1 MRQAFAQTLM
11 ELAAADPRVVLLTA
25 DLGFGVLEKFAAA
38 YPDRFFNVGVAE
50 ANMVG
55 LATGLAEAGYI
66 PFAYSIA
73 TFATLRSYEQFR
85 NGPVAHQLPVRL
97 VGIGGGFEYGHNGLT
112 HLALE
117 DLALMRVQPGLA
129 TIVPADPAQ
138 TAAALRA
145 TYELPGPIYYRI
157 GKNNALHLPELG
169 GRFRLGRIET
179 VGEEG
184 EVMLLAAGA
193 IAVEAAAAA
202 RLLRQ
207 SGIRAGMAVVSTLRP
222 EPGEDLQDLLSRY
235 RLAVTVEAHY
245 LSGGLG
251 SLVAEV
257 IAGQGLRCRLLRC
270 GVETMPAGIS
280 GSEEYMNQLHGLSRA
295 ALVEQVLAAL
305 SP

>member
-1 MRQAFAQTLM
+1 MRQAFAQTMM
-11 ELAAADPRVVLLTA
+11 ELAAADPRVMLLTA

-55 LATGLAEAGYI
+55 LATGLAEAGHI
-66 PFAYSIA
+66 PFIYSIA
-73 TFATLRSYEQFR
+73 TFATLRPYDQFR
-85 NGPVAHQLPVRL
+85 NGPIAHQLPVRL

-112 HLALE
+112 HLGLE

-138 TAAALRA
+138 AGTALRA
-145 TYELPGPIYYRI
+145 TYALPGPIYYRI
-157 GKNNALHLPELG
+157 GKNDALHLPELG

-184 EVMLLAAGA
+184 EVMLLATGA

-202 RLLRQ
+202 SLLRQ
-207 SGIRAGMAVVSTLRP
+207 SGVRAGVAVVATLRP
-222 EPGEDLQDLLSRY
+222 EPSEDLQDLLSRC

-245 LSGGLG
+245 RSGGLG

-270 GVETMPAGIS
+270 GVQTMPAGLS
-280 GSEEYMNQLHGLSRA
+280 GSEEYMNEIHGLSRA
-295 ALVEQVLAAL
+295 ALVKQVLAAL
-305 SP
+305 AS

>member
-11 ELAAADPRVVLLTA
+11 ELAAADPRVVLMTA

-55 LATGLAEAGYI
+55 LATGLAEAGHI
-66 PFAYSIA
+66 PFIYSIA
-73 TFATLRSYEQFR
+73 TFATLRPYDQFR

-117 DLALMRVQPGLA
+117 DLALMRVQPGLT
-129 TIVPADPAQ
+129 TIAPADPAQ

-145 TYELPGPIYYRI
+145 TYALPGPIYYRI
-157 GKNNALHLPELG
+157 GKNDALHLPELE
-169 GRFRLGRIET
+169 GRFRLGRIEK

-184 EVMLLAAGA
+184 EVMLLATGA
-193 IAVEAAAAA
+193 IAVEAAATAS
-202 RLLRQ
+202 LLRQ
-207 SGIRAGMAVVSTLRP
+207 AGIRAGLVVVSTLRP
-222 EPGEDLQDLLSRY
+222 EPNDDLQELLSRCT
-235 RLAVTVEAHY
+235 LAVTVEAHY

-257 IAGQGLRCRLLRC
+257 IAGRGLRCRLLRC
-270 GVETMPAGIS
+270 GVETMPAGTS
-280 GSEEYMNQLHGLSRA
+280 GSEEYMNQLHGLSRT
-295 ALVEQVLAAL
+295 ALVKQVLAAL
-305 SP
+305 AS

>member
-11 ELAAADPRVVLLTA
+11 ELAAADARVVLLTA

-66 PFAYSIA
+66 PFIYSIA
-73 TFATLRSYEQFR
+73 TFATLRPYDQFR

-112 HLALE
+112 HMALE
-117 DLALMRVQPGLA
+117 DLGLMRMQPGLT

-138 TAAALRA
+138 AGAALRA
-145 TYELPGPIYYRI
+145 TYALPGPIYYRI
-157 GKNNALHLPELG
+157 GKNDALHLPELE
-169 GRFRLGRIET
+169 GRFRLGRVEM
-179 VGEEG
+179 VGGEG
-184 EVMLLAAGA
+184 EVLLLATGA

-202 RLLRQ
+202 CLLRQ
-207 SGIRAGMAVVSTLRP
+207 SGIRAGVAVVSTLRP
-222 EPGEDLQDLLSRY
+222 EPSEDLQDLLSRCT
-235 RLAVTVEAHY
+235 LAVTVEAHY

-257 IAGQGLRCRLLRC
+257 IAGRGLGCRLLRC
-270 GVETMPAGIS
+270 GVESMPGGRS
-280 GSEEYMNQLHGLSRA
+280 GSEAYMNHLHGLSRV
-295 ALVEQVLAAL
+295 ALARQILAAL
-305 SP
+305 AP

>member
-1 MRQAFAQTLM
+1 MRQAFAQTMM
-11 ELAAADPRVVLLTA
+11 ELAAADPRVMLLTA

-55 LATGLAEAGYI
+55 LATGLAEAGHI
-66 PFAYSIA
+66 PFIYSIA
-73 TFATLRSYEQFR
+73 TFATLRPYDQFR
-85 NGPVAHQLPVRL
+85 NGPIAHQLPVRL

-112 HLALE
+112 HLGLE
-117 DLALMRVQPGLA
+117 DLALMRVQPGLK

-138 TAAALRA
+138 AGTALRA
-145 TYELPGPIYYRI
+145 TYDLPGPIYYRI
-157 GKNNALHLPELG
+157 GKNDALHLPELG

-184 EVMLLAAGA
+184 EVMLLATGA

-202 RLLRQ
+202 SLLRQ
-207 SGIRAGMAVVSTLRP
+207 SGIRAGVAVVATLRP
-222 EPGEDLQDLLSRY
+222 EPNEDLQDLLSRC

-245 LSGGLG
+245 RSGGLG

-270 GVETMPAGIS
+270 GVQTMPAGLS
-280 GSEEYMNQLHGLSRA
+280 GSEEYMNEIHGLSRA
-295 ALVEQVLAAL
+295 ALVKQVLAAL
-305 SP
+305 AS

>member
-50 ANMVG
+50 ANMIG

-73 TFATLRSYEQFR
+73 TFATLRPYDQFR
-85 NGPVAHQLPVRL
+85 NGPIAHQLPVRL

-112 HLALE
+112 HLGLE

-138 TAAALRA
+138 AETALRA
-145 TYELPGPIYYRI
+145 TYALPGPIYYRI
-157 GKNNALHLPELG
+157 GKNDALHLPELE
-169 GRFRLGRIET
+169 GRFRLGRVEV
-179 VGEEG
+179 VGEAG
-184 EVMLLAAGA
+184 EVLLLATGA
-193 IAVEAAAAA
+193 IAVEAMAAAK
-202 RLLRQ
+202 LLRQ
-207 SGIRAGMAVVSTLRP
+207 AGIRAGVAVVATLRP
-222 EPGEDLQDLLSRY
+222 EPTEDLQELLARCT
-235 RLAVTVEAHY
+235 LAVTIEAHY
-245 LSGGLG
+245 TTGGLG

-257 IAGQGLRCRLLRC
+257 IAGSGLGCRLLRC
-270 GVETMPAGIS
+270 GVQTLPVGAS
-280 GSEEYMNQLHGLSRA
+280 GSEAYMNHLHGLSSA
-295 ALVEQVLAAL
+295 AIAERTLAAIA
-305 SP
+305 P

>member
-1 MRQAFAQTLM
+1 VRQAFAQTLM
-11 ELAAADPRVVLLTA
+11 ALAAADPRVVLLTA

-50 ANMVG
+50 ANMIG

-66 PFAYSIA
+66 PFVYSIA
-73 TFATLRSYEQFR
+73 TFATLRPYEQLR
-85 NGPVAHQLPVRL
+85 NGPIAHQLPVRL

-138 TAAALRA
+138 TTAALGA
-145 TYELPGPIYYRI
+145 TYDLPGPIYYRI
-157 GKNNALHLPELG
+157 GKNDTLHLPELG

-179 VGEEG
+179 LGEEG

-202 RLLRQ
+202 CLLRQ
-207 SGIRAGMAVVSTLRP
+207 AGIPAGVAVVSTLRP
-222 EPGEDLQDLLSRY
+222 EPSEDLQDLLSRCS
-235 RLAVTVEAHY
+235 LAVTVEAHY
-245 LSGGLG
+245 ISGGLG

-257 IAGQGLRCRLLRC
+257 IAGRGLRCRLLRC
-270 GVETMPAGIS
+270 GVEAMPAGRS
-280 GSEEYMNQLHGLSRA
+280 GSEQYMNHLHGLSCA
-295 ALVEQVLAAL
+295 ALVQQICAAL
-305 SP
+305 KP

>member
-1 MRQAFAQTLM
+1 MRQAFAQTMM
-11 ELAAADPRVVLLTA
+11 ELAAADPRVMLLTA

-55 LATGLAEAGYI
+55 LATGLAEAGHI
-66 PFAYSIA
+66 PFIYSIA
-73 TFATLRSYEQFR
+73 TFATLRPYDQFR
-85 NGPVAHQLPVRL
+85 NGPIAHQLPVRL

-112 HLALE
+112 HLGLE

-138 TAAALRA
+138 AGTALRA
-145 TYELPGPIYYRI
+145 TYDLPGPIYYRI
-157 GKNNALHLPELG
+157 GKNDALHLPELG

-184 EVMLLAAGA
+184 EVMLLATGA
-193 IAVEAAAAA
+193 IAVEAVAAAS
-202 RLLRQ
+202 LLRQ
-207 SGIRAGMAVVSTLRP
+207 SGIRAGVAVVATLRP
-222 EPGEDLQDLLSRY
+222 EPSADLQDLLSRC

-245 LSGGLG
+245 RSGGLG

-270 GVETMPAGIS
+270 GVQTMPAGLS
-280 GSEEYMNQLHGLSRA
+280 GSEEYMNEIHGLSRA
-295 ALVEQVLAAL
+295 ALVKQVLAAL
-305 SP
+305 AS

>member
-55 LATGLAEAGYI
+55 LATGLAEAGHL
-66 PFAYSIA
+66 PFIYSIA
-73 TFATLRSYEQFR
+73 TFATLRPYDQFR
-85 NGPVAHQLPVRL
+85 NGPIAHQLPVRL

-138 TAAALRA
+138 AGAALRA
-145 TYELPGPIYYRI
+145 TYALPGPIYYRI
-157 GKNNALHLPELG
+157 GKNDALHLPELA

-184 EVMLLAAGA
+184 EVMLLATGA

-202 RLLRQ
+202 SLLRQ
-207 SGIRAGMAVVSTLRP
+207 SGVRAGVAVVATLRP
-222 EPGEDLQDLLSRY
+222 EPSEDLLDLLSRCS
-235 RLAVTVEAHY
+235 LAVTVEAHY

-257 IAGQGLRCRLLRC
+257 IAGRGLRCRLLRC
-270 GVETMPAGIS
+270 GVLTMPAGLS

-295 ALVEQVLAAL
+295 VLVKQILAAL
-305 SP
+305 AS

>member
-1 MRQAFAQTLM
+1 MRQAFAQTMM
-11 ELAAADPRVVLLTA
+11 ELAAADPRVMLLTA

-55 LATGLAEAGYI
+55 LATGLAEAGHI
-66 PFAYSIA
+66 PFIYSIA
-73 TFATLRSYEQFR
+73 TFATLRPYDQFR
-85 NGPVAHQLPVRL
+85 NGPIAHQLPVRL

-112 HLALE
+112 HLGLE

-138 TAAALRA
+138 AGTALRA
-145 TYELPGPIYYRI
+145 TYDLPGPIYYRI
-157 GKNNALHLPELG
+157 GKNDALHLPELG

-184 EVMLLAAGA
+184 EVMLLATGA

-202 RLLRQ
+202 SLLRQ
-207 SGIRAGMAVVSTLRP
+207 SGIRAGVAVVATLRP
-222 EPGEDLQDLLSRY
+222 EPNEDLQDLLSRC

-245 LSGGLG
+245 RSGGLG

-270 GVETMPAGIS
+270 GVQTMPAGLS
-280 GSEEYMNQLHGLSRA
+280 GSEEYMNEIHGLSRA
-295 ALVEQVLAAL
+295 ALVKQVLAAL
-305 SP
+305 AS